1 MLTEDDCMRF
11 IAGMLKRPLVLTNGV
26 FDLLHY
32 GHVRFLHQAQ
42 SRGAALM
49 VGINSDASVRAL
61 KGPSRPI
68 TPALE
73 RAELLKA
80 LRCVDYAIEFDEPDA
95 CTLIQRYRPEVYVK
109 GGDYRDTFDQLPEV
123 ILQRSLG
130 GRALALGYIADR
142 STTRL
147 VERIRG

>member
-1 MLTEDDCMRF
+1 MTD
-11 IAGMLKRPLVLTNGV
+11 ALKRPLVLTNGV

-32 GHVRFLHQAQ
+32 GHVRFLQQAQ

-61 KGPSRPI
+61 KGPGRPI
-68 TPALE
+68 IPAPE
-73 RAELLKA
+73 RIALLKA

-95 CTLIQRYRPEVYVK
+95 CALIQHYRPEVYVK
-109 GGDYRDTFDQLPEV
+109 GGDYRDNFDQLPEV
-123 ILQRSLG
+123 VLQRSLG

>member
-1 MLTEDDCMRF
+1 M
-11 IAGMLKRPLVLTNGV
+11 TNGC

-32 GHVRFLHQAQ
+32 GHVRFLQQAQ
-42 SRGAALM
+42 SRGAALL
-49 VGINSDASVRAL
+49 VGINSDDSVRAL

-73 RAELLKA
+73 RAALLKA
-80 LRCVDYAIEFDEPDA
+80 LRCVDYVVAFEQPNA
-95 CTLIQRYRPEVYVK
+95 CALIAHYRPEVYVK
-109 GGDYRDTFDQLPEV
+109 GGDYLDVFDQLPEV

-130 GRALALGYIADR
+130 GRALALGHITGR
-142 STTRL
+142 STTQL